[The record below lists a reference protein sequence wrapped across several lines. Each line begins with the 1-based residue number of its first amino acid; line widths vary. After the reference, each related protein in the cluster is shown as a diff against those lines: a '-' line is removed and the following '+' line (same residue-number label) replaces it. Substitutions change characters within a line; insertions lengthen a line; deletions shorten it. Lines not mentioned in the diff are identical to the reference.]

1 MNTRLPET
9 LPAAVSR
16 SADRAAD
23 STAVT
28 MSGSNLSYGELVS
41 RSNQVANVLRE
52 RGVQPGDRVGLYAH
66 KSIDIVAGLHGIMKA
81 GAGYVP
87 VNPDAPAAYVE
98 HILRD
103 CDIKHLITGSS
114 RRGILGK
121 LSDDL
126 GLLTYM
132 GLEPDDGFADRT
144 VTWDEVSAAS
154 TDEPGVAIDEY
165 DLAYII
171 FTSGSTGKP
180 KGIMHSHRS
189 ALGYSKAS
197 STAFDFRPDD
207 RITSHAPLNFDLSTL
222 ELFAGAL
229 AGSAVV
235 MVPESHARLPASF
248 SQLLQDERV
257 TIVNAVPFALV
268 QLLHRGA
275 LDERD
280 LSAIR
285 WVLFGGEVYPT
296 RDIRGLMQ
304 ALPHARF
311 GNVYGPAEVNGCTY
325 LVVPEIPPEAN
336 EPISIGWLFPGMD
349 ALVVDEHD
357 NELGPGVVG
366 EMLVSSDAHMISYWN
381 QPELTESSRLRRTL
395 DDGTTQVFYRTGDLV
410 ERQGDGSFRLLGRK
424 DRQVQMRGHRV
435 ELDEVETAL
444 ISHPKVEQAVVYAV
458 PDGDGSVQI
467 EAVVTLFED
476 AEVEERELSRHVSA
490 LLPKYALPRRLSI
503 ESSVPRTS
511 TGKADRV
518 KLIELARQRAETV
531 DTDLQ
536 GISS

>member
-1 MNTRLPET
+1 MAGN
-9 LPAAVSR
+9 
-16 SADRAAD
+16 
-23 STAVT
+23 
-28 MSGSNLSYGELVS
+28 NLSYGALVE
-41 RSNQVANVLRE
+41 RSNQIANVLVD
-52 RGVQPGDRVGLYAH
+52 RGVQRGDRVGLYAH
-66 KSIDIVAGLHGIMKA
+66 KSIDVVAGLHGIMKA

-87 VNPDAPAAYVE
+87 INPDAPAAYVE
-98 HILRD
+98 HIVRD
-103 CDIKHLITGSS
+103 CGIKHLVTGSS
-114 RRGILGK
+114 RRGVLAK

-126 GLLTYM
+126 DVQTYLGL
-132 GLEPDDGFADRT
+132 GPDDGFAERT
-144 VTWDEVSAAS
+144 VTWDEVASAS
-154 TDEPGVAIDEY
+154 TDEPTVEVGET

-171 FTSGSTGKP
+171 FTSGSTGVP
-180 KGIMHSHRS
+180 KGIAHSHRS
-189 ALGYSKAS
+189 ALAYSQAS
-197 STAFDFRPDD
+197 STAFGFRPDD

-235 MVPESHARLPASF
+235 MIPESHARLPASF

-296 RDIRGLMQ
+296 RDIRGLMD
-304 ALPHARF
+304 ALPNAKF

-325 LVVPEIPPEAN
+325 LVVPEIPPDQT
-336 EPISIGWLFPGMD
+336 EPISIGWLYPGMD
-349 ALVVDEHD
+349 AVVVDSED
-357 NELGPGVVG
+357 NEVGPGVVG
-366 EMLVSSDAHMISYWN
+366 EMLVCSDAHMIGYWN
-381 QPELTESSRLRRTL
+381 QPALTESSRLRRTGE
-395 DDGTTQVFYRTGDLV
+395 DGSEKVFYRTGDLV
-410 ERQGDGSFRLLGRK
+410 ERQADGSFRLLGRR

-444 ISHPKVEQAVVYAV
+444 ISHAAVEQAVVYAV

-467 EAVVTLFED
+467 EAVVTLFEG
-476 AEVEERELSRHVSA
+476 AEAEERELSLHVAA
-490 LLPKYALPRRLSI
+490 LLPKYALPRRLTI
-503 ESSVPRTS
+503 EPSVPRTS

-518 KLIELARQRAETV
+518 KLIELARQRAEALN
-531 DTDLQ
+531 TDLQ
-536 GISS
+536 GISHD

>member
-1 MNTRLPET
+1 MGGQDLTYE
-9 LPAAVSR
+9 
-16 SADRAAD
+16 
-23 STAVT
+23 
-28 MSGSNLSYGELVS
+28 GLVE
-41 RSNQVANVLRE
+41 RSNQIATVLIE
-52 RGVQPGDRVGLYAH
+52 RGVQKGDRVGLYAH
-66 KSIDIVAGLHGIMKA
+66 KSIEVVAGLHGIMKA

-87 VNPDAPAAYVE
+87 INPDAPAAYVE
-98 HILRD
+98 HIVRD
-103 CDIKHLITGSS
+103 CGIRHLVTGSS
-114 RRGILGK
+114 RRGVLAK

-126 GLLTYM
+126 DLLTYL
-132 GLEPDDGFADRT
+132 GLESDDGFPERT
-144 VTWDEVSAAS
+144 VTWDEVAATS
-154 TDEPGVAIDEY
+154 TNEPAVAIGED

-171 FTSGSTGKP
+171 FTSGSTGTP
-180 KGIMHSHRS
+180 KGIAHSHRS
-189 ALGYSKAS
+189 ALAYSHAS
-197 STAFDFRPDD
+197 STAFGFRPED

-248 SQLLQDERV
+248 SQLLEDERV

-268 QLLHRGA
+268 QLLHRGV
-275 LDERD
+275 LDDRD

-296 RDIRGLMQ
+296 RDIRGLMN

-325 LVVPEIPPEAN
+325 LVVPEIPPDQT

-349 ALVVDEHD
+349 AIVVDAED
-357 NELGPGVVG
+357 NEVEQGVTG
-366 EMLVSSDAHMISYWN
+366 EMLVRSDAHMIGYWN
-381 QPELTESSRLRRTL
+381 QPELTEASRFRRPGG
-395 DDGTTQVFYRTGDLV
+395 DGSDEVFYRTGDIV
-410 ERQGDGSFRLLGRK
+410 ERQADGSFRLLGRK
-424 DRQVQMRGHRV
+424 DRQVKMRGHRV

-444 ISHPKVEQAVVYAV
+444 ISHPAVEQAVVYAV
-458 PDGDGSVQI
+458 PDGEGSVQI
-467 EAVVTLFED
+467 EAVVTLFD
-476 AEVEERELSRHVSA
+476 GSQTDDRELSRHVA
-490 LLPKYALPRRLSI
+490 TLLPKYALPRRLSI

-518 KLIELARQRAETV
+518 KLIELARQRAEAF

-536 GISS
+536 GISP